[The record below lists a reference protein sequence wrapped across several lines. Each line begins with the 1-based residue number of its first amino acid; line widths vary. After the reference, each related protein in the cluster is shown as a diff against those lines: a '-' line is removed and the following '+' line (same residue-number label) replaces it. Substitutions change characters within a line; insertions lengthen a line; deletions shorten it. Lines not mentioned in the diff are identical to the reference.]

1 VSTTSK
7 VTRVTN
13 SDIRALIEEVRLVP
27 DDGNLRIELFG
38 ALSTLF
44 NLTNELPR
52 SKETGV
58 QVTLVAGAR
67 SLLFRTQVSAFLTI
81 PPKVVARA

>member
-1 VSTTSK
+1 MST
-7 VTRVTN
+7 RELA
-13 SDIRALIEEVRLVP
+13 ALI
-27 DDGNLRIELFG
+27 
-38 ALSTLF
+38 

-67 SLLFRTQVSAFLTI
+67 NKQAPTI
-81 PPKVVARA
+81 TVNV

>member
-1 VSTTSK
+1 MSTTSK

-58 QVTLVAGAR
+58 QVTLVADAQSQR
-67 SLLFRTQVSAFLTI
+67 FRTRVSAFLTL
-81 PPKVVARA
+81 PL